1 MSAPTREIILG
12 VGGGIAAYK
21 ACDLLRRLQD
31 DGFAVTVVPTPSSLN
46 FVGRATW
53 EALSGREV
61 TASVFES
68 VDQVRHVS
76 LAKSAEAILIAPA
89 TADLIARIAAGRADD
104 LLTNLVLASTSP
116 IVVVPAMHP
125 AMWFNKATQANIRTL
140 RARGISVLEPVEGAL
155 TSGDVGKGRFPETRD
170 IITFFRKNI
179 HVEKDLAGVKVL
191 VTAGGTREPID
202 PVRFIGNKSTGIQG
216 IALAEAALARGAE
229 VALIIAN
236 STIES
241 DARIRRCDVSTVAEL
256 SEALNREYLDCDIL
270 FMSAA
275 ISDVRP
281 ETASINKIKKGALK
295 SIELVENPDLLASL
309 PAHGSQKIIVAFA
322 AETDNDSV
330 ENAQAKMRRKGSDL
344 IYLNNVS
351 DGKIFGSPVTSG
363 QIIDA
368 NGVVEE
374 IVELSKNDLA
384 HALINHA
391 ISRFNKLG

>member
-241 DARIRRCDVSTVAEL
+241 DARIKRCDVSTVAEL

-374 IVELSKNDLA
+374 IVDLSKNDLA

-391 ISRFNKLG
+391 ISHFNKLG

>member
-1 MSAPTREIILG
+1 
-12 VGGGIAAYK
+12 
-21 ACDLLRRLQD
+21 
-31 DGFAVTVVPTPSSLN
+31 
-46 FVGRATW
+46 
-53 EALSGREV
+53 
-61 TASVFES
+61 
-68 VDQVRHVS
+68 
-76 LAKSAEAILIAPA
+76 
-89 TADLIARIAAGRADD
+89 
-104 LLTNLVLASTSP
+104 
-116 IVVVPAMHP
+116 
-125 AMWFNKATQANIRTL
+125 
-140 RARGISVLEPVEGAL
+140 
-155 TSGDVGKGRFPETRD
+155 
-170 IITFFRKNI
+170 
-179 HVEKDLAGVKVL
+179 
-191 VTAGGTREPID
+191 
-202 PVRFIGNKSTGIQG
+202 
-216 IALAEAALARGAE
+216 
-229 VALIIAN
+229 
-236 STIES
+236 
-241 DARIRRCDVSTVAEL
+241 
-256 SEALNREYLDCDIL
+256 
-270 FMSAA
+270 MSAA

-281 ETASINKIKKGALK
+281 ETASKNKIKKGALK